1 MKTWVKWLILG
12 IVSVAFGIFVL
23 ANPVAASISVTVLAG
38 IMFMMSGGI
47 QLIAGFGEDGAW
59 GKFLGIGLGV
69 LMLLLGLSLIWH
81 PLEGVISLTLLVA
94 ILFAASGIARV
105 MTSFQMRET
114 SFFWPMLLSGA
125 LSVLLAG
132 YIFAN
137 FASVALSLLG
147 LLLGIELLFNGA
159 GLIALA
165 FFLRTAKGDL
175 RDRLEAK
182 FDK

>member
-12 IVSVAFGIFVL
+12 LVSVVFGVFVL
-23 ANPVAASISVTVLAG
+23 SNPVAASISVTVLAG
-38 IMFMMSGGI
+38 IMFMLSGGI
-47 QLIAGFGEDGAW
+47 QVFAGFGEDGAW

-69 LMLLLGLSLIWH
+69 LMLLLGLSLVWH

-94 ILFAASGIARV
+94 ILFAASGVARV
-105 MTSFQMRET
+105 ITAFQMRET
-114 SFFWPMLLSGA
+114 PFFWPMLISGA
-125 LSVLLAG
+125 VSVLLAG

-137 FASVALSLLG
+137 FASVAPSLLG
-147 LLLGIELLFNGA
+147 VLLGIELLFNGA

-165 FFLRTAKGDL
+165 FFLRTAKGVL
-175 RDRLEAK
+175 RDKLQAK